1 MSKPIASICF
11 IFSSRLQK
19 MSRSSCCAGRTAATV
34 GASMSSEHL
43 TSARRDGR
51 RSCALEKWK
60 GFAVCSSSAD
70 STNGRFSRIVNTYG
84 SPGDFK
90 NQVPG
95 YSPF

>member
-1 MSKPIASICF
+1 
-11 IFSSRLQK
+11 
-19 MSRSSCCAGRTAATV
+19 
-34 GASMSSEHL
+34 MSSEHL